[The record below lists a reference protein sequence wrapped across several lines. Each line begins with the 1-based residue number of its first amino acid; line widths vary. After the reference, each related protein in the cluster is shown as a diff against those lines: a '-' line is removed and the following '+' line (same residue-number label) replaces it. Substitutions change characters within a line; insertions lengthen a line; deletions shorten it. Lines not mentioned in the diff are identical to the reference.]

1 MYVLYFNQET
11 AYEMRSSGWSSDV
24 CSSDLRRRI
33 IGDRMGQHGGVGL
46 RRRHV
51 EGAAQRVAV
60 LVVQR
65 DARRAQDAAGEPAA
79 IERVA
84 PRLRIGG
91 IGLDQRQAPGER
103 PDAFLRH
110 QGAYGIADRKS
121 AERGKGVSVR
131 VDLCGSRQHKKIK
144 KYPYK

>member
-1 MYVLYFNQET
+1 M
-11 AYEMRSSGWSSDV
+11 
-24 CSSDLRRRI
+24 
-33 IGDRMGQHGGVGL
+33 
-46 RRRHV
+46 RHV
-51 EGAAQRVAV
+51 EGAAQRVAE

-91 IGLDQRQAPGER
+91 IGLDQRQAPGAR

-110 QGAYGIADRKS
+110 QGDDGIAV
-121 AERGKGVSVR
+121 EGVKALLQNSSSLSLLGGDWTDGTLADFEWR
-131 VDLCGSRQHKKIK
+131 SEEHTSDLQ
-144 KYPYK
+144 